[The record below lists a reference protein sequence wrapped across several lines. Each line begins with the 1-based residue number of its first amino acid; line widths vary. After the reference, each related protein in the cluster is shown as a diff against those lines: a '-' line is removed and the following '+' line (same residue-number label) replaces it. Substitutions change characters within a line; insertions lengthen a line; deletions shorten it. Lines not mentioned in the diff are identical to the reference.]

1 MKLAMLAVEKRLMP
15 AADADLLPSETG
27 KFEKNE
33 FALPERQV
41 SSGSK
46 SISTD
51 KNTPLGYQILQIH
64 DSIMVECPRQ
74 NAEIV
79 SKMLVE
85 TMENIHPQLGIKLTV
100 DVQIGHNWGEV

>member
-1 MKLAMLAVEKRLMP
+1 MPIQGTEADLMKLAMLAVEKRLTTMTSL
-15 AADADLLPSETG
+15 DLLPSETG

-46 SISTD
+46 SGLVHKNIS
-51 KNTPLGYQILQIH
+51 LGHQILQIH
-64 DSIMVECPRQ
+64 DSIMVECSRQ

-79 SKMLVE
+79 K
-85 TMENIHPQLGIKLTV
+85 
-100 DVQIGHNWGEV
+100 IGRAHV